1 MRRPAFPALTEHGMI
16 VYALRNPMTKEKQRL
31 FFMHWWGVGRS
42 QGLAVGLRADLD
54 KMNIQKA

>member
-1 MRRPAFPALTEHGMI
+1 MTEHGMI